1 MNKYA
6 FEPQIEYGSY
16 KPAIEFNPTRNL
28 HCTTTTIITRI
39 ASSLQTVQG
48 SISV

>member
-16 KPAIEFNPTRNL
+16 KPAVELNSTRNL
-28 HCTTTTIITRI
+28 HCATTTILTRI

-48 SISV
+48 SSSL